1 MDVELLLGI
10 FPQVLLDGITLGFMY
25 ALIAL
30 GYTMVYGVLEFI
42 NFAHSEIFIFG
53 AFVGVELLL
62 TFKTAG
68 WLDVLP
74 WVVVLVVVLLA
85 GMAASGLLAVLV
97 ERTAYRP
104 LRHAPRLI
112 PLISAIGVSFFP
124 QDTIRLAESLWRNAF
139 NLVYPSMDALNHRF
153 ELTQTIDVSMKSL
166 VVIVAALLMLWGLH
180 SLVNRT
186 KVGKAIRAVAED
198 QAAASLMGINVNRMI
213 SLTFLIGGAMGGGA
227 GVLFGMQYS
236 LINPYTG
243 FIPGLKAFTAAV
255 LGGIGNIP
263 GAMLGRLLLGI
274 LQAFGAS
281 YLSLLTGGALRAEY
295 RDIRGRGPRR
305 HHRGGARRAPGPRLC
320 RLLRGRRLFL
330 GHLRVAPG
338 QSDLRRKRLPA
349 VAVVVLRLP
358 PGRRRRGRRS
368 RHSPG
373 PARAEAPRRLPG
385 PRDPRLRRRHP
396 RARQQSRQAHQPDQR
411 SQGHHAHR
419 TTAHLLRPAPA
430 GRRDRPELQRDLP
443 ALSLRPRAA
452 DRRRHRA
459 RQPAAGGLAHRPGLG
474 GDPRGPDGRAGHGR
488 AARAHEAP
496 GLRLR
501 RLLRGGGRRALLGQA
516 DLHQPGV
523 LHLHGVHRRA
533 RHDHPGRHG
542 LHPRRDPRRRRRHH
556 SEPPGPQGLFP
567 LAQRAPQRGHHDPR
581 LQPRQ
586 PAHPARAGQVRAHDL
601 RPHPRAHDDL
611 PAAGHPARAAP
622 HARAPGAG
630 GALR

>member
-62 TFKTAG
+62 TFKAAG
-68 WLDVLP
+68 WLDLLP

-112 PLISAIGVSFFP
+112 PLISAIGVSFFL
-124 QDTIRLAESLWRNAF
+124 QDTFRLAESLWRNAF
-139 NLVYPSMDALNHRF
+139 NLVYPPMDALNHRF

-263 GAMLGRLLLGI
+263 GAMLGGLLLGI
-274 LQAFGAS
+274 LEAFGAS
-281 YLSLLTGGALRAEY
+281 YLSLLTGGAFGAEY
-295 RDIRGRGPRR
+295 KDIL
-305 HHRGGARRAPGPRLC
+305 AFSILI
-320 RLLRGRRLFL
+320 LILIF
-330 GHLRVAPG
+330 
-338 QSDLRRKRLPA
+338 
-349 VAVVVLRLP
+349 
-358 PGRRRRGRRS
+358 
-368 RHSPG
+368 
-373 PARAEAPRRLPG
+373 
-385 PRDPRLRRRHP
+385 
-396 RARQQSRQAHQPDQR
+396 
-411 SQGHHAHR
+411 
-419 TTAHLLRPAPA
+419 RPK
-430 GRRDRPELQRDLP
+430 G
-443 ALSLRPRAA
+443 
-452 DRRRHRA
+452 
-459 RQPAAGGLAHRPGLG
+459 
-474 GDPRGPDGRAGHGR
+474 
-488 AARAHEAP
+488 
-496 GLRLR
+496 
-501 RLLRGGGRRALLGQA
+501 LLGE
-516 DLHQPGV
+516 V
-523 LHLHGVHRRA
+523 VRERA
-533 RHDHPGRHG
+533 
-542 LHPRRDPRRRRRHH
+542 
-556 SEPPGPQGLFP
+556 
-567 LAQRAPQRGHHDPR
+567 
-581 LQPRQ
+581 
-586 PAHPARAGQVRAHDL
+586 
-601 RPHPRAHDDL
+601 
-611 PAAGHPARAAP
+611 
-622 HARAPGAG
+622 
-630 GALR
+630 